1 MKTSKYILLILI
13 VCLSTGT
20 SLLYSRVLNK
30 WPIGYKTYIKY
41 NVSRDSSVAAIDGP
55 WVFYLND
62 SVIIKSLF
70 SSNSHLQLK
79 SVTLL
84 NKNKAVLTCQVAE
97 TNDNFNFH
105 LKDTLKAEPAV
116 YNAANEMLVLSD
128 IEGNFKGFKQILV
141 SSGVITSSLKWKYGK
156 GHLVLVGDFFD
167 RGLQVTECLW
177 LIYQLE
183 QEAEKAGG
191 KVHFILGNHE
201 VMNLTNDHRY
211 VRKKYLENAQLIQVP
226 YSKWYTADT
235 ELGRWLRTKNV
246 VEKIGDLVF
255 AHGGISYQLAEKKLS
270 LLHINEAVRSYL
282 NSANAVRPKAEDLI
296 MGREG
301 IYWYRSLATQQVDP
315 AKVNEIMRY
324 LAATRLIIGHTVQ
337 PEIQS
342 LYNGKVIAIDLPH
355 QENSDKGFMHA
366 LMVQKG
372 SLYAI
377 STNGERL
384 LIK

>member
-1 MKTSKYILLILI
+1 
-13 VCLSTGT
+13 
-20 SLLYSRVLNK
+20 
-30 WPIGYKTYIKY
+30 
-41 NVSRDSSVAAIDGP
+41 
-55 WVFYLND
+55 VFYRND
-62 SVIIKSLF
+62 SVIVKSLI
-70 SSNSHLQLK
+70 SSNSHLQLQ
-79 SVTLL
+79 SVTLP
-84 NKNKAVLTCQVAE
+84 NKNKAVLTCRVAE
-97 TNDNFNFH
+97 TNDNFDFR

-128 IEGNFKGFKQILV
+128 IEGNFKGFKQMLV

-201 VMNLTNDHRY
+201 VMNLTNNHRY

-226 YSKWYTADT
+226 YRMWYTADT

-270 LLHINEAVRSYL
+270 LLQINEAVRSYL
-282 NSANAVRPKAEDLI
+282 NATNATRPKAEDLI

-301 IYWYRSLATQQVDP
+301 VYWYRGLAIQQVDS
-315 AKVNEIMRY
+315 ANVDEIMRY
-324 LAATRLIIGHTVQ
+324 LEAKRLIIGHTVQ

-355 QENSDKGFMHA
+355 QENSDKGFITCTMAGLKHS
-366 LMVQKG
+366 KK
-372 SLYAI
+372 Y
-377 STNGERL
+377 
-384 LIK
+384 

>member
-1 MKTSKYILLILI
+1 MVVY
-13 VCLSTGT
+13 LSTGT
-20 SLLYSRVLNK
+20 SLLYSGVLSK

-41 NVSRDSSVAAIDGP
+41 KNDRDSSVAAPDGP
-55 WVFYLND
+55 WVFYRHD
-62 SVIIKSLF
+62 SVIVKSLTG
-70 SSNSHLQLK
+70 NGHLQVK
-79 SVTLL
+79 FVTLP
-84 NKNKAVLTCQVAE
+84 NKNRAVLTCRVAE
-97 TNDNFNFH
+97 TNDTFNFH

-141 SSGVITSSLKWKYGK
+141 SSGVITSTLKWKYGK
-156 GHLVLVGDFFD
+156 GHLVLIGDFFD

-211 VRKKYLENAQLIQVP
+211 VRKKYLENAHLIQVP
-226 YSKWYTADT
+226 YSKWYTTDT

-255 AHGGISYQLAEKKLS
+255 AHGGISLQLAEKKLS
-270 LLHINEAVRSYL
+270 LVQINQSVRNYL
-282 NSANAVRPKAEDLI
+282 DSINPARPKAEDPI

-301 IYWYRSLATQQVDP
+301 VYWYRGLAIQQVDQTKVDEIVQYLN
-315 AKVNEIMRY
+315 AK
-324 LAATRLIIGHTVQ
+324 RLIIGHTVQ
-337 PEIQS
+337 PDIRS

-366 LMVQKG
+366 LLVQKD

-377 STNGERL
+377 GTNGEHR

>member
-1 MKTSKYILLILI
+1 MKIFKYMLMVLVIYLF
-13 VCLSTGT
+13 TGT
-20 SLLYSRVLNK
+20 SLLYSGVLNK
-30 WPIGYKTYIKY
+30 WPIGYKPYIKY
-41 NVSRDSSVAAIDGP
+41 KNDRDSSVAAIDGP
-55 WVFYLND
+55 WVFYRND
-62 SVIIKSLF
+62 SVIVRSLV
-70 SSNSHLQLK
+70 SNNRHLQLQ
-79 SVTLL
+79 SVTLP
-84 NKNKAVLTCQVAE
+84 NKNKAVLTCRVAE
-97 TNDNFNFH
+97 TNDNFDFR

-128 IEGNFKGFKQILV
+128 IEGNFKGFKQMLV

-211 VRKKYLENAQLIQVP
+211 VRKKYLENAQLIQAP

-246 VEKIGDLVF
+246 VEKIGKLVF
-255 AHGGISYQLAEKKLS
+255 AHGGISFQLAQKKLS
-270 LLHINEAVRSYL
+270 LLQINETVRSYL
-282 NSANAVRPKAEDLI
+282 NSTNAARPKAEDLI

-301 IYWYRSLATQQVDP
+301 VYWYRSLATQQVDP
-315 AKVNEIMRY
+315 AKVDEIMRY
-324 LAATRLIIGHTVQ
+324 LEAKKLIIGHTVQ